1 MDRLDAMI
9 TFAAVCDA
17 NGFAPAARRLGLSP
31 SVVTRHVA
39 TLEEHLGVRL
49 LQRTTRSVGLTEAG
63 TRYLER
69 ARRILAEL
77 DEAELSAQ
85 QERAEPKGKLS
96 VSAPLLFGRMHVAP
110 VLARFM
116 QTYPQV
122 TAELQLSDRVENLI
136 EEGHDLAIRIGHLP
150 DSQLIAR
157 RLGETRRVVVA
168 SPAYL
173 KQRGTPRRPAD
184 LARHDIVAFMGLV
197 PTVDWRFIADG
208 REVRVRVAP
217 RYMTNSGDAAIDYAS
232 EGGGLT
238 HALCYQVRDA
248 VRRGALVEVLKRYA
262 PPPLPIQAVYP
273 SSRLLSGKVRAFVD
287 MIEKG
292 ADWHLS

>member
-1 MDRLDAMI
+1 
-9 TFAAVCDA
+9 
-17 NGFAPAARRLGLSP
+17 
-31 SVVTRHVA
+31 VTRQVA
-39 TLEEHLGVRL
+39 ALEEHLGARL
-49 LQRTTRSVGLTEAG
+49 LQRTTRAVGLTEPG

-85 QERAEPKGKLS
+85 SERAEPTGKLS
-96 VSAPLLFGRMHVAP
+96 ISAPLLLGRLHVAP

-116 QTYPQV
+116 SAHPQV
-122 TAELQLSDRVENLI
+122 TAELHLSDRVENLI

-157 RLGETRRVVVA
+157 RLGATRRVLVA

-173 KQRGTPRRPAD
+173 KQRGTPRRLAD
-184 LARHDIVAFMGLV
+184 LTRHDTINFMGVV
-197 PTVDWRFIADG
+197 PTADWRFAVEG

-217 RYMTNSGDAAIDYAS
+217 RYVTNSGDAAIGYALA
-232 EGGGLT
+232 GGGLT
-238 HALCYQVRDA
+238 LALCYQVSDA
-248 VRRGALVEVLKRYA
+248 IRRGELVEVLRRHA

-273 SSRLLSGKVRAFVD
+273 SSRLLSTKVRAFVA
-287 MIEKG
+287 MIEAS
-292 ADWHLS
+292 ADWRWD